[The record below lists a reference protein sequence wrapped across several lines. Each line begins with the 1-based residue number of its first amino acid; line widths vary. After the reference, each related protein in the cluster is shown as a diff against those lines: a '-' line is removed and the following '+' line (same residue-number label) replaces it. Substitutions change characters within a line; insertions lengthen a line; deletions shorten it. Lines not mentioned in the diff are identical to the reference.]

1 MSKTVAVAAGGAVGA
16 MMRYFVGL
24 ISTRLF
30 GSDYPWGTVIVNLV
44 GAFLIGFLWGV
55 FEQVNI
61 SVNFKNFVLVG
72 IIGSF
77 TTFSTLS
84 LDAFSL
90 FRGGNTQLAFY
101 HIVLTNALG
110 FILVAAG
117 YLLAQRTIKF
127 ASI

>member
-1 MSKTVAVAAGGAVGA
+1 MAVAAGGAVGA

-44 GAFLIGFLWGV
+44 GAFLIGFLWGL

-61 SVNFKNFVLVG
+61 SSNFKNFVLVG

-90 FRGGNTQLAFY
+90 FRNGNTQLAFY
-101 HIVLTNALG
+101 HIVITNVLG
-110 FILVAAG
+110 FVLVAAG
-117 YLLAQRTIKF
+117 YLLAQRTVKL

>member
-24 ISTRLF
+24 IASRLF

-44 GAFLIGFLWGV
+44 GAFLIGLLWGI

-61 SVNFKNFVLVG
+61 SVNFKSFVLVG

-90 FRGGNTQLAFY
+90 FRSGNTHLAFY
-101 HIVLTNALG
+101 HVVITNILG
-110 FILVAAG
+110 FILVGLG
-117 YLLAQRTIKF
+117 YFVAQKTLRL

>member
-1 MSKTVAVAAGGAVGA
+1 MAIAAGGALGA

-30 GSDYPWGTVIVNLV
+30 GSDYPWGTVVVNLL

-55 FEQVNI
+55 FEEI
-61 SVNFKNFVLVG
+61 DFSPHFKSFILVG

-90 FRGGNTQLAFY
+90 FRSGNTGQAFY
-101 HIVLTNALG
+101 HLFFTNILG
-110 FILVAAG
+110 FVLVGLG
-117 YLLAQRTIKF
+117 YLLAQR
-127 ASI
+127 AVRLVSA

>member
-16 MMRYFVGL
+16 IMRYFVGL
-24 ISTRLF
+24 VSARFF
-30 GSDYPWGTVIVNLV
+30 GSNYPWGTVIVNLF

-55 FEQVNI
+55 FEQVNL
-61 SVNFKNFVLVG
+61 SASFKNFVLVG

-84 LDAFSL
+84 LDAFHLYRS
-90 FRGGNTQLAFY
+90 GNTNLAFY
-101 HIVLTNALG
+101 HLIFTNILG
-110 FILVAAG
+110 FILVALG
-117 YLLAQRTIKF
+117 YLLAQKTVKL